1 MNSGPEDEAER
12 RLEEIKEWSDEV
24 LVEMARIG
32 EGASGTVH
40 AVRDTRTNIVLARKT
55 VTTREAPIRQLLREL
70 NIATTA
76 RHPNIVRSYG
86 AYISPSSSEV
96 KVLMEF
102 CEGRSLE
109 AVGKRLRQGGARVGE
124 KVVGRFADS
133 ILQGLAYLH
142 SQRIIHRDIK
152 PSNILV
158 SRQGVVKLC
167 DFGVSGE
174 LVNSEAQ
181 TFTGSSLYMA
191 PERIHG
197 QKYNIRSDVWS
208 TGLSLLEF
216 AMSRFPIPVNDQ
228 APIELMVAIT
238 RNEPPQL
245 EDEPGLT
252 WSDAMKDFIRLSLT
266 VSPTDRPTPEELLS
280 HPWITQ
286 VTQRPTN
293 MASWISEVWGWS
305 SPGRSQEPSRE
316 R

>member
-1 MNSGPEDEAER
+1 
-12 RLEEIKEWSDEV
+12 
-24 LVEMARIG
+24 MARIG
-32 EGASGTVH
+32 EGASGMVH
-40 AVRDTRTNIVLARKT
+40 AVRDARTDVVLARKT
-55 VTTREAPIRQLLREL
+55 VATREAPIRQLLREL
-70 NIATTA
+70 NIATTV

-109 AVGKRLRQGGARVGE
+109 AVGKRLQQAGARVGE

-133 ILQGLAYLH
+133 ILQGLVYLH
-142 SQRIIHRDIK
+142 SQKIIHRDIK

-174 LVNSEAQ
+174 LVNSEAM
-181 TFTGSSLYMA
+181 TFTGSSMYMA

-216 AMSRFPIPVNDQ
+216 AMNRFPIPVNDQ
-228 APIELMVAIT
+228 APIELMPSPYPSPQ
-238 RNEPPQL
+238 PPQL
-245 EDEPGLT
+245 EDEPGLV

-266 VSPTDRPTPEELLS
+266 VVPSDRPTPEELVS

-286 VTQRPTN
+286 VRQRPIN
-293 MASWISEVWGWS
+293 MAAWISEVWGWS
-305 SPGRSQEPSRE
+305 SPGRS
-316 R
+316 